1 MNGLGAGNLSTAPRL
16 SRTLFRKALPKDV
29 TLVGMR
35 QERMLDEAFATGDP
49 FKLMRLFGI
58 TAQTAMRYIAAAYLE
73 RTARLPR

>member
-1 MNGLGAGNLSTAPRL
+1 
-16 SRTLFRKALPKDV
+16 
-29 TLVGMR
+29 MR